1 MGEKIICTR
10 IGKGTED
17 DPYRPDTEAKH
28 WQVVEEKE
36 NEFVIEV
43 LEE

>member
-1 MGEKIICTR
+1 MSNEITVQR
-10 IGKGTED
+10 IGSGKEE
-17 DPYRPDTEAKH
+17 DPYRPDTTASS
-28 WQVVEEKE
+28 WQMVEERE